1 MQPIGKPLK
10 SARKYFNEN
19 KQNNYRN
26 AQKKGAKSAKT
37 DCTRMYRIY
46 LTSTFQTEPLF
57 AIRTSDF
64 ARRFRQDFLSCSE
77 QFPHLHTQCFGY
89 PVEGRSR
96 WMFAYRLQQSASCN
110 THLIRKFLLRITLLL
125 YQFLDSMLHN
135 LSYFLLQSYTKPF
148 VCMLYPIHF
157 CTQNHKICSQT

>member
-1 MQPIGKPLK
+1 MNPPINLFGGFFIYP
-10 SARKYFNEN
+10 
-19 KQNNYRN
+19 
-26 AQKKGAKSAKT
+26 QKKGAKSAKT

-89 PVEGRSR
+89 PVEGRGRRFLANLFQQRASR
-96 WMFAYRLQQSASCN
+96 YPQ
-110 THLIRKFLLRITLLL
+110 LIRKPLLRIALLL

-135 LSYFLLQSYTKPF
+135 S
-148 VCMLYPIHF
+148 I
-157 CTQNHKICSQT
+157 I